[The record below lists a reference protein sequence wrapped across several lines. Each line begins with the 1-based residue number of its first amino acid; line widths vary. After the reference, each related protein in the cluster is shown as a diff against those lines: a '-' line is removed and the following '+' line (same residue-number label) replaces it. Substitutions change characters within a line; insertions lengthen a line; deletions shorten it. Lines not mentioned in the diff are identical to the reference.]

1 MNGILAILL
10 DHSSLTHGHH
20 HSTAMPGLTW
30 DGIATIIAAII
41 AAIVVVAGY
50 VVQQRISRRQL
61 QATIY
66 SQAIQAVEDYVQAPY
81 RIQRKDGSSE
91 TRQILI
97 RDVSDIQSRLAYFA
111 SILDINAPDNIAAA
125 YRELVQAARNEAGT
139 QMTTAWRAKPIRSG
153 RDVPLTTP
161 FDRSR
166 TDAQLKRVRALM
178 RTNRN

>member
-1 MNGILAILL
+1 MNRIWVLL
-10 DHSSLTHGHH
+10 LHRSLSTHGSH
-20 HSTAMPGLTW
+20 HSAGMPGLTW
-30 DGIATIIAAII
+30 DGIATIVAAII

-50 VVQQRISRRQL
+50 VVQQRISRRQH

-97 RDVSDIQSRLAYFA
+97 RDVSDIQSRLAYFE
-111 SILDINAPDNIAAA
+111 SMLEINAPDQIAAA
-125 YRELVQAARNEAGT
+125 YRDLVQAARNEAGT
-139 QMTTAWRAKPIRSG
+139 QMTAAWRAKPIRSG
-153 RDVPLTTP
+153 RDVPLTTR

-166 TDAQLKRVRALM
+166 TDAQLTRIRGLM
-178 RTNRN
+178 RSNGH